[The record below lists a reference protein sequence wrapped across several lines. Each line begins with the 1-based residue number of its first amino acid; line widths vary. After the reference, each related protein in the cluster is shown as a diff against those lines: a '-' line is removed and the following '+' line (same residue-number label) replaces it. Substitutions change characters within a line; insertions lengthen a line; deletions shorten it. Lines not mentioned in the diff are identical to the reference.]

1 MAGDGTLVPD
11 WLRAAVSVVL
21 RILRNTCGLTKG
33 SRGFP
38 QPGDPAGY
46 AERGGGRGSLHHT
59 GRRAGWENEGN
70 NGTMKCLVISRHHP
84 ESCGNWRHSYP
95 APSLKDGGKRGIILS
110 LLVADAPVKS
120 QDYVN
125 IIKRAKMGVTNLQ
138 SQSENGRNKMCKI

>member
-1 MAGDGTLVPD
+1 MAGDGTLVAD

-46 AERGGGRGSLHHT
+46 AERGGGGGSLHHT
-59 GRRAGWENEGN
+59 GRDGMAGWENEGN

-84 ESCGNWRHSYP
+84 VSRVGTGDTH
-95 APSLKDGGKRGIILS
+95 
-110 LLVADAPVKS
+110 
-120 QDYVN
+120 
-125 IIKRAKMGVTNLQ
+125 TQ
-138 SQSENGRNKMCKI
+138 SVRWEEERNYS